1 MRIYGNEGHNI
12 EGATQM
18 KTAIESSNRLLDV
31 VTVVGSVPPRIDNG
45 ECTCQD
51 VSLLNNFEITDA
63 GVRVWRAY
71 GIGTGKL
78 LKSENLS
85 SLPSHNTVT

>member
-1 MRIYGNEGHNI
+1 MRIYGIEGHNI

-18 KTAIESSNRLLDV
+18 KTAIELSNRLSDV

-45 ECTCQD
+45 ECTCQG

-71 GIGTGKL
+71 GIGTSKL